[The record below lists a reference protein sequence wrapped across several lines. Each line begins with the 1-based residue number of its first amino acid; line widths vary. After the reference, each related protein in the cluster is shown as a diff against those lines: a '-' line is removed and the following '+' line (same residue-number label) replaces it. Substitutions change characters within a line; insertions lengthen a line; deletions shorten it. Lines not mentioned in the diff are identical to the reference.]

1 MIQNKL
7 LFTVS
12 NKLFPK
18 VLRRLD
24 DHKNTCIFAIP
35 DDYVKEFTREELK
48 MEALVDDL
56 EGKELLIN
64 RYNKNI
70 LVYHHPYYL
79 IIPIFEYFVFK
90 TGKVNQYLNSL
101 EIKMDKAKSKTGI
114 CKNESTHVYYLKYN
128 FDFFFNFE
136 LNVFFFYLLTNKK
149 KHSCDLNA
157 TT

>member
-101 EIKMDKAKSKTGI
+101 EIKMDKAKSKTGFAPFFNVTFI
-114 CKNESTHVYYLKYN
+114 TNRSQIQTYNVVVIKLNTNESN
-128 FDFFFNFE
+128 N
-136 LNVFFFYLLTNKK
+136 N
-149 KHSCDLNA
+149 
-157 TT
+157 

>member
-24 DHKNTCIFAIP
+24 DHKNTCVFAIP
-35 DDYVKEFTREELK
+35 DDYIKEFTREELK

-64 RYNKNI
+64 RYNKHI

-101 EIKMDKAKSKTGI
+101 DIKMDKTKSRTG
-114 CKNESTHVYYLKYN
+114 
-128 FDFFFNFE
+128 FAPFFNVTFITNRSQIQTY
-136 LNVFFFYLLTNKK
+136 NVVVIKLKTNENNK
-149 KHSCDLNA
+149 N
-157 TT
+157 

>member
-7 LFTVS
+7 LFTVN

-35 DDYVKEFTREELK
+35 DDYIKEFTREELK

-56 EGKELLIN
+56 QGKELLVN
-64 RYNKNI
+64 RYNKHI

-101 EIKMDKAKSKTGI
+101 EIKMDKTKGKTG
-114 CKNESTHVYYLKYN
+114 SAP
-128 FDFFFNFE
+128 FFNVTFITNRSQIQTY
-136 LNVFFFYLLTNKK
+136 NVIVIKLKTNE
-149 KHSCDLNA
+149 NN
-157 TT
+157 TN